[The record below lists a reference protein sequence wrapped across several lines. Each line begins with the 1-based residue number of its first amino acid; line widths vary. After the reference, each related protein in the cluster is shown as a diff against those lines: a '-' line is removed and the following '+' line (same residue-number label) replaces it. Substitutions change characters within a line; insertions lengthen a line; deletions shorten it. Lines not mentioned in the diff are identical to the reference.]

1 MKLLVVEDEA
11 LLRHHLFTR
20 LTDSGHVVEA
30 VANAEEALYQTGQFN
45 HDLAIIDLG
54 LPGMGGLDLIRQLRT
69 QAKTFPILIL
79 TARGNWQDKV
89 EGLAAGADD
98 YVVKPFQ
105 FEELEARLNALLRR
119 SSGFTQSTIVA
130 GPLLLDLN
138 RKQASLDAEPLA
150 LTAYEYRILE
160 YLMRHHQ
167 QVVPKD
173 RLMEQL
179 YPDDDERDPNVR
191 CWSAACVASLK
202 VRAGSNRSKPCAVS
216 ATCSMSAALD
226 SFSSRSFDARR
237 HHVGGVVHARL
248 AAGHARRV
256 QPGIAGLDRAA
267 PGLGC
272 DHADLG
278 GTYRERSPGDA
289 GAVA

>member
-20 LTDSGHVVEA
+20 LTESGHVVEA
-30 VANAEEALYQTGQFN
+30 VGNAEEALYQASQYN
-45 HDLAIIDLG
+45 HDLAVVDLG
-54 LPGMGGLDLIRQLRT
+54 LPGMGGLELIRRLR
-69 QAKTFPILIL
+69 AEGKSFPILIL

-89 EGLAAGADD
+89 EGLATGADD

-119 SSGFTQSTIVA
+119 SSGFIQSTIMA

-138 RKQASLDAEPLA
+138 RKQANLDEQPLA

-167 QVVPKD
+167 QVVAKD

-179 YPDDDERDPNVR
+179 YPDDDERDPNVIEVLVGR
-191 CWSAACVASLK
+191 LRRK
-202 VRAGSNRSKPCAVS
+202 LEGSNGFKPIETV
-216 ATCSMSAALD
+216 
-226 SFSSRSFDARR
+226 R
-237 HHVGGVVHARL
+237 
-248 AAGHARRV
+248 
-256 QPGIAGLDRAA
+256 
-267 PGLGC
+267 GLGY
-272 DHADLG
+272 LF
-278 GTYRERSPGDA
+278 TERCK
-289 GAVA
+289 

>member
-11 LLRHHLFTR
+11 LLRHHLKTR
-20 LTDSGHVVEA
+20 LSEAGHVVQA
-30 VANAEEALYQTGQFN
+30 VANAEEALYQAEQFN
-45 HDLAIIDLG
+45 HDLAVIDLG

-69 QAKTFPILIL
+69 QGRTFPILIL

-119 SSGFTQSTIVA
+119 SSGFIQPTIIA

-138 RKQASLDAEPLA
+138 RKQATLDDAPLA

-167 QVVPKD
+167 QVVAKD

-179 YPDDDERDPNVR
+179 YPGDDERDPNVIEVLVGR
-191 CWSAACVASLK
+191 LRRK
-202 VRAGSNRSKPCAVS
+202 LEGETGFKPIDTVR
-216 ATCSMSAALD
+216 
-226 SFSSRSFDARR
+226 
-237 HHVGGVVHARL
+237 
-248 AAGHARRV
+248 
-256 QPGIAGLDRAA
+256 
-267 PGLGC
+267 GLGY
-272 DHADLG
+272 LF
-278 GTYRERSPGDA
+278 TERCR
-289 GAVA
+289 